1 MPAAQFKCGKEIS
14 FLCNVIM
21 CIGINSLFGTLD
33 SMSQFSSHDG
43 FYLEIRTGRECGV
56 GVSHLVNQE
65 ETKLKYSYDVI
76 SKKNLQTSKHLLKAP
91 SVPLSMSC
99 DLLSEM
105 AVLSHHLLCIPTSP
119 SSCSQNQNEEVICNS
134 SPSLGLQGLP
144 WLCFS
149 LACP

>member
-1 MPAAQFKCGKEIS
+1 MGKRS
-14 FLCNVIM
+14 VFFVIM

-91 SVPLSMSC
+91 SVPLSISS

-144 WLCFS
+144 WLYFS